1 MPASQRPKGCDLS
14 EMISPLLEMRGIGKS
29 FAGIQALKGVDLVLQ
44 EGEVLALM
52 GENGAGKSTLM
63 KILGGAHLPDEG
75 ELKLRG
81 NRILVDSPQK
91 ARSLGIAMIYQEFN
105 LIPALSAAE
114 NVFLGQ
120 EIVQHGLIQHEAQES
135 RTADLLKELGMP
147 FDPRTPC
154 QRLSIAQQQSV
165 EIARALSQEAQ
176 ILVMD
181 EPSAVL
187 TPPEVKRLFA
197 IINQCRKRGLGLIYI
212 GHRLDE
218 IFEIADRV
226 MVLRDGQPAGS
237 FPIDQ
242 CKRHELIHCMVGRPM
257 DQEYPKRKGHPG
269 PVRLKVSELRRGKA
283 VQGVCFEARGGE
295 ILGLAGLVGAGRT
308 ELARLIFGAD
318 RSEAGT
324 IQLDGRTLSLRSPAE
339 AIAAGIGFLSE
350 DRKLQGLITQHSIC
364 SNFGLPNLNQFTR
377 AGLLNLGQ
385 EEASFNQ
392 YAETMQLK
400 RHGPKQRAS
409 HLSGGNQQKL
419 VIAKWLAR
427 RCEVLIFDEPTRG
440 IDVGAKYEIYQLMH
454 ALADEGKVILMISS
468 ELPEMLGMADRI
480 LVMHQGRL
488 TGEITHPA
496 SSNQQAIMEMA
507 VA

>member
-1 MPASQRPKGCDLS
+1 
-14 EMISPLLEMRGIGKS
+14 
-29 FAGIQALKGVDLVLQ
+29 
-44 EGEVLALM
+44 
-52 GENGAGKSTLM
+52 
-63 KILGGAHLPDEG
+63 
-75 ELKLRG
+75 
-81 NRILVDSPQK
+81 
-91 ARSLGIAMIYQEFN
+91 
-105 LIPALSAAE
+105 
-114 NVFLGQ
+114 
-120 EIVQHGLIQHEAQES
+120 
-135 RTADLLKELGMP
+135 
-147 FDPRTPC
+147 
-154 QRLSIAQQQSV
+154 
-165 EIARALSQEAQ
+165 
-176 ILVMD
+176 
-181 EPSAVL
+181 
-187 TPPEVKRLFA
+187 
-197 IINQCRKRGLGLIYI
+197 
-212 GHRLDE
+212 
-218 IFEIADRV
+218 
-226 MVLRDGQPAGS
+226 
-237 FPIDQ
+237 
-242 CKRHELIHCMVGRPM
+242 M

-318 RSEAGT
+318 RSEAGI

-350 DRKLQGLITQHSIC
+350 DRKLQGLITQHSVC
-364 SNFGLPNLNQFTR
+364 SNFGLPNLDQFTR